1 MDGMEKAVVPAQGR
15 VQMQGMDLDVDKTV
29 WGKMESEAEE
39 SSDEEESENEEAG
52 DEQNDED
59 EEGDGLE
66 TPSGI
71 M

>member
-1 MDGMEKAVVPAQGR
+1 MLSACA
-15 VQMQGMDLDVDKTV
+15 VQMQGMDLDVDKTT

-39 SSDEEESENEEAG
+39 SSDEEESEGEEAG
-52 DEQNDED
+52 EEQNDED
-59 EEGDGLE
+59 DDAEGLE

>member
-1 MDGMEKAVVPAQGR
+1 
-15 VQMQGMDLDVDKTV
+15 MQGMDLDVDKTT

-39 SSDEEESENEEAG
+39 SSDEEESEGEEAG
-52 DEQNDED
+52 EEQNDED
-59 EEGDGLE
+59 DDAEGLE